1 MLNLL
6 TTHKEINASRYKVLI
21 NSLVLLK
28 CTFFSLVDKSM
39 DFFFFFDSDSK
50 SQMCPIRR
58 SKYENR

>member
-1 MLNLL
+1 MLNLP
-6 TTHKEINASRYKVLI
+6 TTYKEINANRYKVLI

-28 CTFFSLVDKSM
+28 CTFFSLVDRSM
-39 DFFFFFDSDSK
+39 DFFFFDSDSK